1 MAATLLATTLLPL
14 PSSVGA
20 GLPGCT
26 SNDAATLEICVSS
39 PPTHGGHDGTV
50 FRRVDQLF
58 AQAGTGD
65 TIRIAMFRWDLATP
79 ADDLIAAQTRGAEV
93 QIVADHDVLTNSVG
107 AHLLHTIEKTDT
119 AHRNVVVCSRSCLP
133 WSGRAPAPPA
143 QNVNHLKLFLFDIGG
158 ERSVAVTSANLE
170 HRQYPQYN
178 NLLRVTDDGF
188 YTYALDYFHR
198 LRAQRWA
205 GWGDADKVS
214 SGMPRAMVYPTE
226 HDRVLRTLR
235 SVRCVAGMRRVDVDV
250 AVIQRA
256 AVRSELGRL
265 QSAGCRVRIVV
276 TRERVENWLQA
287 RVRLS
292 DGLVVNL
299 VNARVRTALLHDKII
314 TIHALVGGREKYV
327 VLAGT
332 SNLTCGGL
340 LYNDEMI
347 VRLDDRWAYLTYER
361 HFADVYA
368 HAHQS
373 PNPGDVPHQRAC
385 HPR

>member
-1 MAATLLATTLLPL
+1 
-14 PSSVGA
+14 V
-20 GLPGCT
+20 
-26 SNDAATLEICVSS
+26 E
-39 PPTHGGHDGTV
+39 
-50 FRRVDQLF
+50 
-58 AQAGTGD
+58 
-65 TIRIAMFRWDLATP
+65 
-79 ADDLIAAQTRGAEV
+79 
-93 QIVADHDVLTNSVG
+93 
-107 AHLLHTIEKTDT
+107 
-119 AHRNVVVCSRSCLP
+119 
-133 WSGRAPAPPA
+133 
-143 QNVNHLKLFLFDIGG
+143 
-158 ERSVAVTSANLE
+158 
-170 HRQYPQYN
+170 
-178 NLLRVTDDGF
+178 
-188 YTYALDYFHR
+188 
-198 LRAQRWA
+198 
-205 GWGDADKVS
+205 
-214 SGMPRAMVYPTE
+214 
-226 HDRVLRTLR
+226 
-235 SVRCVAGMRRVDVDV
+235 V

-292 DGLVVNL
+292 DGRVVNL
-299 VNARVRTALLHDKII
+299 DNARVRTALLHDKVI

-340 LYNDEMI
+340 LYNDEMM